1 MSDVLFDDPEKK
13 VKKKNGLK
21 KKNDVVKLI
30 LRRQETK
37 ISVYGGA
44 S

>member
-1 MSDVLFDDPEKK
+1 MSWRINAKQN
-13 VKKKNGLK
+13 NGFK
-21 KKNDVVKLI
+21 RENSVVKLI
-30 LRRQETK
+30 LRRKETK